1 MKHKKSILEGNII
14 YTLFAILI
22 GFLTGAII
30 LAIAGMN
37 PGVIYAK
44 LFTGIFAKPKF
55 LAWSV
60 VYATPLIFTGLSV
73 AFSFR
78 TGVFNIG
85 AEGQFVVGS
94 LSATVIGM
102 FCPLPAIITVPLCL
116 IAAAA
121 AGAAAL
127 AIGMLSGSFT
137 PGIRRRA

>member
-73 AFSFR
+73 AFSS
-78 TGVFNIG
+78 NNYSS
-85 AEGQFVVGS
+85 A
-94 LSATVIGM
+94 LSD
-102 FCPLPAIITVPLCL
+102 CS
-116 IAAAA
+116 
-121 AGAAAL
+121 
-127 AIGMLSGSFT
+127 SGSRCCVVCILWSVK
-137 PGIRRRA
+137 GKKGNQ

>member
-60 VYATPLIFTGLSV
+60 VYATPLILQV
-73 AFSFR
+73 L
-78 TGVFNIG
+78 VWL
-85 AEGQFVVGS
+85 S
-94 LSATVIGM
+94 LSAQVYLTLVQ
-102 FCPLPAIITVPLCL
+102 
-116 IAAAA
+116 
-121 AGAAAL
+121 
-127 AIGMLSGSFT
+127 
-137 PGIRRRA
+137 RASL

>member
-85 AEGQFVVGS
+85 AEGQFVVGQ
-94 LSATVIGM
+94 
-102 FCPLPAIITVPLCL
+102 
-116 IAAAA
+116 
-121 AGAAAL
+121 
-127 AIGMLSGSFT
+127 
-137 PGIRRRA
+137 

>member
-14 YTLFAILI
+14 YTLFAILM

-30 LAIAGMN
+30 LAIAGMK

-44 LFTGIFAKPKF
+44 LISGIFSKPKF

-85 AEGQFVVGS
+85 E
-94 LSATVIGM
+94 IG
-102 FCPLPAIITVPLCL
+102 
-116 IAAAA
+116 
-121 AGAAAL
+121 
-127 AIGMLSGSFT
+127 
-137 PGIRRRA
+137 RAHV